1 MLTHAPITRA
11 IAIAEASKY
20 PTLTANGFDY
30 YRFTDL
36 ESYTRQRQQEDRED
50 LFSESGRIEIAC
62 TLQYIKEN
70 RVDLDA
76 HSYHLKHRIEDWT
89 DNNGGHK
96 HISNGCA
103 ILGLSIA
110 GYELILIDNSPS
122 CFFRWKRQR

>member
-1 MLTHAPITRA
+1 VLTLAAISRS
-11 IAIAEASKY
+11 IAIAEAARY

-36 ESYTRQRQQEDRED
+36 DRYTKQRQHEDRED

-70 RVDLDA
+70 RVTLDA

-89 DNNGGHK
+89 DTNGGHK

-110 GYELILIDNSPS
+110 GYEVILIDNSPS
-122 CFFRWKRQR
+122 CLFRWKGQR